1 MRGCGRQ
8 RWPRPGARMGDE
20 SEGVPPTR
28 EADTAGTARE
38 AEVEKLRQMLQ
49 LTVAAAKEEKLRA
62 DEEEARAK
70 QLAAEVEAARKQAE
84 HGQELATAHAHEVE
98 TKEVELQRLRADLG
112 SVEVRLKEEAEEAAR
127 KQAEHDR
134 TLAASHAQEV
144 ETKEAELQR
153 LRADLSSV
161 EVRLKEAQEQPQGG
175 GCCVIT

>member
-1 MRGCGRQ
+1 
-8 RWPRPGARMGDE
+8 MGDE

-62 DEEEARAK
+62 DEEARAK

-161 EVRLKEAQEQPQGG
+161 EVRLKEAQAQPQGG